1 MVNQKLSWGHI
12 GIWWRKIV
20 KKISLSTS
28 LQYCK
33 KNGINNA
40 NNSINLQ
47 MPREKPL
54 LVSFSIS
61 FFFVVKFLR
70 FCTFSHVVT
79 ASEHKEFRRP
89 AFPSAIIAM
98 SRILKGKTSWVKS
111 HYLGQK
117 FQIHGLFLW
126 KLWYMDLI
134 GRTRSNAGAWNVCN
148 NWKMSIPLWRTS
160 SKLYSRWVYTKEK
173 KSFDFGL
180 NRSASRSHHIFL
192 LFFLFSNFLG
202 YSLSNNY

>member
-1 MVNQKLSWGHI
+1 
-12 GIWWRKIV
+12 
-20 KKISLSTS
+20 
-28 LQYCK
+28 
-33 KNGINNA
+33 
-40 NNSINLQ
+40 

-173 KSFDFGL
+173 NHLISDWTDRLLGL
-180 NRSASRSHHIFL
+180 TTFFCCFFCFPISLVIAWATIIRSWWVDANRMRGSEAIICS
-192 LFFLFSNFLG
+192 
-202 YSLSNNY
+202 